1 MICNNC
7 SITSICKIFDTINN
21 PGIVLELKSCNY
33 RKVPEAM
40 PTAIAPQELLKQDIS
55 VTTRKSRAL
64 QDITE
69 LSNKLKA
76 EKELEK
82 QKATRKN
89 QSKVNVIET
98 IEGEEVECE
107 SCKTKTTALMN
118 CPTCKKQICIECAM
132 TSIDVNG
139 KVLNLCE
146 ECWSTDAE
154 ATTKPE
160 KELKTILTTDIE
172 EL

>member
-1 MICNNC
+1 MICDNC
-7 SITSICKIFDTINN
+7 SIKSICKIFDTINN
-21 PGIVLELKSCNY
+21 PGIVLDLKACSY
-33 RKVPEAM
+33 RKASEVM
-40 PTAIAPQELLKQDIS
+40 PITTESQELLKQNTQ
-55 VTTRKSRAL
+55 VRKSRAL

-69 LSNKLKA
+69 LSNRLKA

-82 QKATRKN
+82 QKAIKKN
-89 QSKVNVIET
+89 QPKVNIIET
-98 IEGEEVECE
+98 KESEEAECE

-118 CPTCKKQICIECAM
+118 CPTCKKQICLGCAM

-154 ATTKPE
+154 STTKPE
-160 KELKTILTTDIE
+160 KEFKTILTTDIE